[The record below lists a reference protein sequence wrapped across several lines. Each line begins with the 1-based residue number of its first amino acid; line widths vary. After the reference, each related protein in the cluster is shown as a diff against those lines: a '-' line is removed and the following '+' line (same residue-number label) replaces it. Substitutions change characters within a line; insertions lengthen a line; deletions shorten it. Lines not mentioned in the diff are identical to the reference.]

1 MCFLISIFLCFA
13 LVPKLVPRTVDFHWY
28 WYRILKFWYRDNT
41 SIDVKSLMLPYK
53 ALNNLAPQYLSE
65 PLTPYTPTCVL
76 RSSEAGLLTV
86 QTTLLT
92 TMGDRALSSLAPK
105 LWNSL
110 PSEIRNAES
119 LSVFKLSLKTYF
131 KCSFYVIT
139 LFYYIGFVLFD
150 CFFTACTFVCI
161 FLLHICI
168 CM

>member
-1 MCFLISIFLCFA
+1 
-13 LVPKLVPRTVDFHWY
+13 
-28 WYRILKFWYRDNT
+28 
-41 SIDVKSLMLPYK
+41 MLPYK

-139 LFYYIGFVLFD
+139 
-150 CFFTACTFVCI
+150 
-161 FLLHICI
+161 
-168 CM
+168 